1 MIELTEV
8 LDLANKSGFTRA
20 AELEVSTID
29 LNPAV
34 RQMCADNKCQIYNTN
49 WACPPG
55 CGTLDECGA
64 KVKNY
69 KYGVIVQTT
78 GELEDSFDFE
88 GMEETKEKHNA
99 SFDRLVNDLFEMKVD
114 MLPLGDG
121 CCSLCDKCTYP
132 DESCRFPEKA
142 FSSMEA
148 FGILVS
154 DLCKLNNMDY
164 YYGPNTLTY
173 VGCVL
178 FN

>member
-1 MIELTEV
+1 MIEIMEIM
-8 LDLANKSGFTRA
+8 DLANESGFTRA
-20 AELEVSTID
+20 VKLDVATID
-29 LNPAV
+29 LNPEV
-34 RQMCADNKCQIYNTN
+34 RKMCADNKCKIYDTN

-55 CGTLDECGA
+55 CGTLAECDE

-88 GMEETKEKHNA
+88 GMEETKKKHNA
-99 SFDRLVNDLFEMKVD
+99 YFDQFVNALSDKKIT

-121 CCSLCDKCTYP
+121 CCSLCEKCSYP
-132 DESCRFPEKA
+132 DEPCRFPDKA

-154 DLCKLNNMDY
+154 DLCKLNNIDY

-178 FN
+178 FD